1 MKELREEKLRKDEEK
16 LMNAIHNQ
24 YRNARLDYSLNK
36 GIKEISKMESLKK
49 TNKIKTIALIIAIVT
64 LIVLGIK
71 YNEIEI
77 SNCMESGKSETF
89 CRYAGE

>member
-1 MKELREEKLRKDEEK
+1 MKELREEKIKKDEEK
-16 LMNAIHNQ
+16 LMNAIHEQ
-24 YRNARLDYSLNK
+24 YRNARLEYSLNK
-36 GIKEISKMESLKK
+36 GINEISKIESLKK
-49 TNKIKTIALIIAIVT
+49 VSKIKTIALVIAIVT

-71 YNEIEI
+71 YNEKEI